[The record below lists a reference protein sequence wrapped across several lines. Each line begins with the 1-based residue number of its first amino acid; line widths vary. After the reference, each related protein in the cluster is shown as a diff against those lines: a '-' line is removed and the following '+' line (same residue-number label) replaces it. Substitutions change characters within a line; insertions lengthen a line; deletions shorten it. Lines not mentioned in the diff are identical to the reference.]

1 MYPTWRPD
9 AALTFDDP
17 RAWNVW
23 VGRLEAAANRTIR
36 TFNDL
41 VQALDTRH
49 RVFHELG
56 CRASDHG
63 LETLPPPSAYA
74 DAAGRVDVRRPA
86 RGHSV
91 DRGAALALQAALLH
105 RMALMDHERGWVQ
118 QFHLGAYRNV
128 STRLFGK
135 LGPNVG
141 GDSMGDFE
149 MARGLAAF
157 LDGLD
162 KRESLAK
169 TILYN
174 LNPRDNELFATM
186 VGNFNDGTIPGKMQ
200 YGASWWFL
208 DQKDGIEA
216 QFQALSNMGLLSR
229 FVGMIT
235 DSRSFLS
242 YSRHDY
248 FRRILCNLLGED
260 VRLGLVPDDRD
271 ALGKLVSAVCFTN
284 ATRLL
289 RIPLGHRGRLVPE
302 PLRIAILGAGMVA
315 RYHAQAIAA
324 TPGARLVAVSRSDAS
339 KAAASAAEFGVP
351 CETSDEALLARPDV
365 DAVCICT
372 PSGQHARETIAAARA
387 GKHVLVEKP
396 MALSLA
402 DADAMIEACRSA
414 GVTLA
419 WLSSAVP
426 SPPTSS
432 CTRRSRT
439 AFSAGP
445 FSGMAVIPYFR
456 SKAYYDSAVWRGTWK
471 EDGGGALMN
480 QGIHIADLLAWF
492 MGDVEE
498 VFARAA
504 TLAHEIEVEDDVVAT
519 VRFKSGALGSIVATT
534 AAAPGFPHRVEVYG
548 SRGGV
553 QLEAEAIVRWE
564 GESVPTIDPSLR
576 AGSAPAAAGAG
587 SSPTGIAPTGHARIL
602 ADFVASIREGRA
614 PLVPGRGRRSL
625 ALVLAIYEAARSGRA
640 VRLTDRIV
648 ALRPCRRE
656 RLHGRP
662 ALAPR

>member
-1 MYPTWRPD
+1 MRPFIHDDFLLGGAVAHDLYVRFARDLPIVDYHCHLSPELMAADHRFRSITEIWLEGDHYKWRAMRACGVPERLVSGDGSDWEKFEAWARTVPETLRNPLFHWTAMELKRPFGIERLLTPATAREIFDRCNERLREDAFTAMGLLKSWKVAVVCTTDDPVDSLAAHRTLAQRKDPATRVYPTWRPD

-23 VGRLEAAANRTIR
+23 VGRLEAAANRTVR

-41 VQALDTRH
+41 VQALDARH
-49 RVFHELG
+49 QVFHELG

-74 DAAGRVDVRRPA
+74 DAQVATTFDA
-86 RGHSV
+86 LRGGGSV

-105 RMALMDHERGWVQ
+105 RMAQMDHERGWVQ

-157 LDGLD
+157 LDSLD

-186 VGNFNDGTIPGKMQ
+186 VGNFNDGTVPGKMQ

-260 VRLGLVPDDRD
+260 VRQGLVPDDRD
-271 ALGKLVSAVCFTN
+271 ALGKLVTAVCFTN
-284 ATRLL
+284 ARDYFGF
-289 RIPLGHRGRLVPE
+289 PLG
-302 PLRIAILGAGMVA
+302 
-315 RYHAQAIAA
+315 
-324 TPGARLVAVSRSDAS
+324 
-339 KAAASAAEFGVP
+339 
-351 CETSDEALLARPDV
+351 
-365 DAVCICT
+365 
-372 PSGQHARETIAAARA
+372 
-387 GKHVLVEKP
+387 
-396 MALSLA
+396 
-402 DADAMIEACRSA
+402 
-414 GVTLA
+414 
-419 WLSSAVP
+419 
-426 SPPTSS
+426 
-432 CTRRSRT
+432 
-439 AFSAGP
+439 
-445 FSGMAVIPYFR
+445 
-456 SKAYYDSAVWRGTWK
+456 
-471 EDGGGALMN
+471 
-480 QGIHIADLLAWF
+480 
-492 MGDVEE
+492 
-498 VFARAA
+498 
-504 TLAHEIEVEDDVVAT
+504 
-519 VRFKSGALGSIVATT
+519 T
-534 AAAPGFPHRVEVYG
+534 AAG
-548 SRGGV
+548 
-553 QLEAEAIVRWE
+553 
-564 GESVPTIDPSLR
+564 
-576 AGSAPAAAGAG
+576 
-587 SSPTGIAPTGHARIL
+587 
-602 ADFVASIREGRA
+602 
-614 PLVPGRGRRSL
+614 
-625 ALVLAIYEAARSGRA
+625 
-640 VRLTDRIV
+640 
-648 ALRPCRRE
+648 
-656 RLHGRP
+656 
-662 ALAPR
+662 